1 MLGIQPFPSSLGKLH
16 KRQVPLLPVSFLLP
30 TRYAAHLLNIAEL
43 SKKFLKFCPNLPL
56 SKTVPNNS
64 GSQSAREE
72 TMESQEITDPS
83 IRLAAMKQKR
93 IREVQELIA
102 AKKKEYED
110 SAQAQLDTMTSQE
123 EREARRVA
131 QAELGVSKAQARL
144 AQVEL
149 GVSKA
154 KAKLAQAELD
164 VDTAKA
170 KLAQAELDVAVATA
184 QAEVDVDTAK
194 AKLAQT
200 KRDADTAKAKLAQ
213 AREAAEKSPCYA
225 SVEAVLAE
233 IASAEDPYRGAFHG
247 DSLIDKLEF
256 RMKDVGLKFPK
267 APPLVKN
274 Q

>member
-144 AQVEL
+144 AQ
-149 GVSKA
+149 
-154 KAKLAQAELD
+154 
-164 VDTAKA
+164 
-170 KLAQAELDVAVATA
+170 
-184 QAEVDVDTAK
+184 AEVDVDTAK

>member
-170 KLAQAELDVAVATA
+170 KLAQ
-184 QAEVDVDTAK
+184 
-194 AKLAQT
+194 T

>member
-72 TMESQEITDPS
+72 AMESQEITDHS
-83 IRLAAMKQKR
+83 DRIAAMKQKR

-110 SAQAQLDTMTSQE
+110 SAQARLDTMTSQE

-131 QAELGVSKAQARL
+131 QAEVDVSKAQARL
-144 AQVEL
+144 SQTVI
-149 GVSKA
+149 
-154 KAKLAQAELD
+154 D

-170 KLAQAELDVAVATA
+170 KLAQAARDAAVATA

-194 AKLAQT
+194 TKLAQT
-200 KRDADTAKAKLAQ
+200 KRDADTAKARVAE

-233 IASAEDPYRGAFHG
+233 IASAEDPYRGAFYG
-247 DSLIDKLEF
+247 DSLIDKLES
-256 RMKDVGLKFPK
+256 RMKDAGLKFPK